1 MIIMERQIQR
11 TGIEQITEDAQ
22 TPSIQVEARPDVSGA
37 EQLHG
42 SLDEMAGSF
51 SVSGF
56 KCAHEDCGLVHT
68 HDTTKHRAS
77 DDFDMSESQAASLE
91 FNPNGHCGLSE
102 LARRDVHGAPSPS
115 QANKKAPVPSSV
127 SRKLDKMY

>member
-11 TGIEQITEDAQ
+11 TGIEQITEDAE

-77 DDFDMSESQAASLE
+77 DDFDMSESQAASME
-91 FNPNGHCGLSE
+91 ANPNCHCGLNA
-102 LARRDVHGAPSPS
+102 LARRDVDGAPTPS
-115 QANKKAPVPSSV
+115 RANKKAPIPNEMA
-127 SRKLDKMY
+127 RHLDNIF